1 MKFESNTQRLLW
13 INGGKG
19 QKEKKLGLDLG
30 GLLRKL
36 QQDIGRR
43 RWGARAAYFM

>member
-1 MKFESNTQRLLW
+1 MGVKDKRER
-13 INGGKG
+13 
-19 QKEKKLGLDLG
+19 KLRLDLG